1 MSYKII
7 KINSKK
13 VSNYLST
20 KSKKENKNKK
30 SDSKPDAIISIQVF
44 LFFEYQRSI
53 EKCPRE
59 IL

>member
-1 MSYKII
+1 M